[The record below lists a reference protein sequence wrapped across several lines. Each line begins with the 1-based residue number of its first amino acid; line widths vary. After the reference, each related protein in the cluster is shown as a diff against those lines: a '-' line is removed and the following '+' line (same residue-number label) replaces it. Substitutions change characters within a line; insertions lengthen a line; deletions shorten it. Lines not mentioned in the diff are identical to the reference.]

1 MPDNAGSVKKEL
13 TSACD
18 LIDMDQWSQ
27 AELIFALNAVFNL
40 SKEKDLKGVCNRL
53 LKIVME
59 QTGALKGLFFLKD
72 NPNNIILQSVLT
84 NGATGP
90 KTAYATSIVNWV
102 AQKQELIMLLDVH
115 SCSCFCHDSHIKN
128 LAVQSILCLPMVLN
142 KKTTAIVYLEDF
154 KIENTSTASHLS
166 FLNFIIS
173 QAARLLAHIQRYQIM
188 AESEKEYRRL
198 YRKEAEKTQTL
209 AEHMVTTQKT
219 HDIRASI
226 NAILGYSQLLKAS
239 LSNDGRQAEGEI
251 SEHIDQIISRSW
263 RLLNTFNR
271 DVKPIG
277 SKKRPAANSQIDSC
291 FEGNGSLLADDSGQ
305 SALPD
310 KMFKSQEITIIKLD
324 YDIRSRS
331 GLIKALKEAEQKC
344 LVIMKTMIIRD
355 IDAFGAD
362 IAQIGDRFQSSAL
375 AKWGETLK
383 KHTTNFNKNEMEQ
396 MMQWF
401 PEIVLNVEKR
411 EPGKSDIKMIH

>member
-18 LIDMDQWSQ
+18 VTAMDEWSQ
-27 AELIFALNAVFNL
+27 AEFIFVLKAIFNL
-40 SKEKDLKGVCNRL
+40 SKEKDLNGFCNHL
-53 LKIVME
+53 LRITLE
-59 QTGALKGLFFLKD
+59 QTGAVKGLFFLKD
-72 NPNNIILQSVLT
+72 DSDNITLQSVQA
-84 NGATGP
+84 NGATAP
-90 KTAYATSIVNWV
+90 KTAFATSIVNWV
-102 AQKQELIMLLDVH
+102 TQKQKMIMLQDA
-115 SCSCFCHDSHIKN
+115 SSSSCFCHDSHIKN
-128 LAVQSILCLPMVLN
+128 LAVQSILCLPMVQN

-154 KIENTSTASHLS
+154 RKEKTSTNRHLS
-166 FLNFIIS
+166 PLSFIIS
-173 QAARLLAHIQRYQIM
+173 QAAHFLGHIQRYQ
-188 AESEKEYRRL
+188 AEADCEKDYRRL
-198 YRKEAEKTQTL
+198 YRKEAEKAQTSID
-209 AEHMVTTQKT
+209 HMITAKKA

-226 NAILGYSQLLKAS
+226 NAILGYSQLIKTS
-239 LSNDGRQAEGEI
+239 VNKKCMRAEGDM
-251 SEHIDQIISRSW
+251 SEHVDQIISRSW
-263 RLLNTFNR
+263 HLLNTFNGV
-271 DVKPIG
+271 VKPVD
-277 SKKRPAANSQIDSC
+277 SKKISSKSSQTHGC
-291 FEGNGSLLADDSGQ
+291 FEKNNALLRS
-305 SALPD
+305 
-310 KMFKSQEITIIKLD
+310 KSQEITKIKLD

-362 IAQIGDRFQSSAL
+362 IARIGDRFQSSAL